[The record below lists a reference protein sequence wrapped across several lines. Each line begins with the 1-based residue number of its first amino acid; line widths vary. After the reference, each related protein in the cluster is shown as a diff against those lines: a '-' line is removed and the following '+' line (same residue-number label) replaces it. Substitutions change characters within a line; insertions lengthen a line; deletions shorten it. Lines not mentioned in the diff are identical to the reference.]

1 MTQLREHRDDALEKL
16 DPLGIA
22 RCGDQLANL
31 QDIERGYTFHGFAT
45 SDLVVLGDIR
55 GRPSAHSLR
64 DVAHHRFRRA
74 HKLIDAFGMASW
86 HFFDEL
92 GTTARNSIAR

>member
-45 SDLVVLGDIR
+45 SDLVVLGDIA
-55 GRPSAHSLR
+55 GDHLPAASAILR
-64 DVAHHRFRRA
+64 
-74 HKLIDAFGMASW
+74 
-86 HFFDEL
+86 
-92 GTTARNSIAR
+92 TTDSAERTS

>member
-31 QDIERGYTFHGFAT
+31 QDSPTKVTTKSTDSEWRRRICLRTCGVEKVGWPGSKPRWRNGSER
-45 SDLVVLGDIR
+45 
-55 GRPSAHSLR
+55 LR
-64 DVAHHRFRRA
+64 
-74 HKLIDAFGMASW
+74 
-86 HFFDEL
+86 
-92 GTTARNSIAR
+92 